1 MNRAIALQPPPAWV
15 RLAAAIIP
23 KLPAARYRA
32 IARLCANPPKA
43 FLMRMP
49 ERLGGFSY
57 VCDLSDIMSQE
68 ICFTGKFEAQE
79 TAVFRALLRPGM
91 TFVDVGGN
99 WGYFTLLAASLVGKS
114 GRVIAFEPDPRIH
127 ALLKD
132 NIARNGLSHVTPLEI
147 AASSE
152 TGTLTLSGYQED
164 TNNYGVSRVID
175 PSSLENGGRPGIRT
189 FTVAARQVDAVLD
202 DLGVAGV
209 DLLKMDI
216 EGAEVFALRGMTNGL
231 AAHRYRRIV
240 LELHPAL
247 LKEHGQTAQEAFDL
261 VKSAGYR
268 AWRIDH
274 SPATTRRVAYI
285 ENPVLKELLQP
296 IESAS
301 VLDSWPHL
309 LWLAPGVEMT
319 A

>member
-1 MNRAIALQPPPAWV
+1 MNEANVLEAPPAWV
-15 RLAAAIIP
+15 RVAAAIIP

-68 ICFTGKFEAQE
+68 ICFTGRFEAQE

-99 WGYFTLLAASLVGKS
+99 WGYFTLLAASMVGKS
-114 GRVIAFEPDPRIH
+114 GQVITFEPDPRMH
-127 ALLKD
+127 VLLKD
-132 NIARNGLSHVTPLEI
+132 NISRNGLAHVKPLEI
-147 AASSE
+147 AAAAE
-152 TGTLTLSGYQED
+152 PGTLTLAGYQEES
-164 TNNYGVSRVID
+164 NNFGVSRVVD
-175 PSSLENGGRPGIRT
+175 PSLVNGSGRAMRT
-189 FTVAARQVDAVLD
+189 FTVAARRIDTVLD
-202 DLGVAGV
+202 EMGVGEV

-216 EGAEVFALRGMTNGL
+216 EGAEVFALRGMTDGL
-231 AAHRYRRIV
+231 ARHRYRRLV
-240 LELHPAL
+240 LELHPGL
-247 LKEHGQTAQEAFDL
+247 LEEHGQTAQEAFDL
-261 VKSAGYR
+261 VKGSGYR

-285 ENPVLKELLQP
+285 EDPKLKDLLQP
-296 IESAS
+296 IDSAS

-309 LWLAPGVEMT
+309 LWLAPGVEMPT
-319 A
+319 